1 VSRDRPQTT
10 GILVVRAW
18 TDDGH
23 FRARVRLAT
32 DFEHP
37 RESSSVATSTE
48 QVIGMVTAWLDT
60 LTPDGGR
67 DADVTLG

>member
-1 VSRDRPQTT
+1 MSRDRPLAT

-37 RESSSVATSTE
+37 HESSSMATSTE
-48 QVIGMVTAWLDT
+48 QVIGMVRAWLDT
-60 LTPDGGR
+60 LTPDSSR
-67 DADVTLG
+67 DGDVTLG